1 MPHSTRIRYLLET
14 LLVTLAYRIT
24 GAFSMPTASELGGKL
39 LEKIG
44 PYLRRTGIARNN
56 IKQAMP
62 ELNDNQIEQI
72 IKGMWN
78 NLGRT
83 LAEFPHIGKLDAD
96 TFNQLVE
103 FDGFEHI
110 VAANSLNKGC
120 IYFTGHLAN
129 WEIAAK
135 AFALHGYPFTVVIRE
150 ANNPGLVKI
159 IKKLRAS
166 YQAGSI
172 SKSQSGA
179 RQLIHAL
186 KNRERIGI
194 FVDQKFNNGIKTQF
208 FGREAMTAPS
218 VASLAL
224 KYRYPVIPVRVIRQ
238 DKTKFKVSVYPP
250 LQLTKSGNNNED
262 ILDATN
268 QINLILEGW
277 IRDHP
282 EQWFWIHNRW
292 INSTEKKQAR

>member
-1 MPHSTRIRYLLET
+1 MLLSTRIRYILET
-14 LLVTLAYRIT
+14 LLVTLAYRIA
-24 GAFSMPTASELGGKL
+24 GALSIARASALGGKL

-44 PYLRRTGIARNN
+44 PHLRRTDIARNN
-56 IKQAMP
+56 IIKAMP
-62 ELNDNQIEQI
+62 ELNNNQIDEI

-83 LAEFPHIGKLDAD
+83 LAEFPHMGKLDAD
-96 TFNQLVE
+96 TFTQLVE
-103 FDGFEHI
+103 FNGLEHI
-110 VAANSLNKGC
+110 VSANSLNKGC

-135 AFALHGYPFTVVIRE
+135 AFSLHGYPFTVVIRE
-150 ANNPGLVKI
+150 ANNVGLVKI

-172 SKSQSGA
+172 AKSQSGA
-179 RQLIHAL
+179 RQLVLAL

-194 FVDQKFNNGIKTQF
+194 FIDQKFNNGIKAQF
-208 FGREAMTAPS
+208 FGRDAMTAPS

-224 KYRYPVIPVRVIRQ
+224 KYGYPVIPVRVIRQ
-238 DKTKFKVSVYPP
+238 DNVKFKVLVYPP
-250 LQLTKSGNNNED
+250 LELSRSGNNNQD
-262 ILDATN
+262 ILDTMN
-268 QINLILEGW
+268 KINLILEGW
-277 IRDHP
+277 IREHP

-292 INSTEKKQAR
+292 INSAD